1 MATKAGTAGSRTPR
15 STGDAPDRAGDHVR
29 RYEDFIR
36 SVVDWVWE
44 VDSQLNYVFVSKGI
58 ARVFG
63 VPAEALVGGYL
74 FSLTYFKQVD
84 EALLAI
90 VEAMEDRVAFRD
102 RAVTL
107 KDVHGT
113 GRVLSLSGVP
123 VFAPDSGRYL
133 GYRGTGT
140 EVTERRRGEAELE
153 DLSAAVED
161 LTELASAWCWQA
173 DAELRIT
180 RLSEDYAEHA
190 GQPRD
195 RCLGRR
201 FDELWRLDEPTRA
214 LIAAR
219 EDFRGHRSAWIHAG
233 LDEERRFVI
242 SGRPV
247 FDERGYFGGYR
258 GIGVDV
264 SGLLGADQ
272 AVLTAK
278 EAAERESSAKSA
290 FLADMSHELRTPLNA
305 IIGFSDAMRSQTLGK
320 MTNKRYLQYAEDIHL
335 SAHHVLDIVNQILDL
350 SRIEA
355 GQLDLEEETLDVSEL
370 LESCRRMIQAE
381 IDKAELELSLELEAE
396 LPPVLADPAKLKQ
409 VVLNLLVNA
418 AKFTPSGG
426 RIDLV
431 SRLAAGGGLEIE
443 ITDTGMGISAKDIPK
458 VLRRF
463 GRSEDAELEGLGGA
477 GLGLSITKSLVEL
490 HGGTLSIVSRKGKG
504 TRATVRLP
512 EDRLRG
518 GNEGAEPWKILF

>member
-1 MATKAGTAGSRTPR
+1 MAKKAGTAPSRPPR
-15 STGDAPDRAGDHVR
+15 TTGDVPAPAGESVR
-29 RYEDFIR
+29 QYEDFIR

-63 VPAEALVGGYL
+63 VPAEALLGSYL

-90 VEAMEDRVAFRD
+90 VEAVEDRVAFRD
-102 RAVTL
+102 RAVAL
-107 KDVHGT
+107 EDVNGT
-113 GRVLSLSGVP
+113 YRVLLLSGVP
-123 VFAPDSGRYL
+123 VFDPESGRYQ
-133 GYRGTGT
+133 GYRGTGI
-140 EVTERRRGEAELE
+140 EATERRRGEAELAA
-153 DLSAAVED
+153 LGAAVED

-180 RLSEDYAEHA
+180 QLSEDFAEHA
-190 GQPRD
+190 GQARED
-195 RCLGRR
+195 SLGRR
-201 FDELWRLDEPTRA
+201 FDELWRLDESARG

-219 EDFRGHRSAWIHAG
+219 EDFRGHRSAWTHTE

-242 SGRPV
+242 GGRPV
-247 FDERGYFGGYR
+247 FDERGAFSGYR

-264 SGLLGADQ
+264 SGLLGAEQ
-272 AVLTAK
+272 GVLTAK
-278 EAAERESSAKSA
+278 EAAEQESRAKSE
-290 FLADMSHELRTPLNA
+290 FLANMSHELRTPLNA

-355 GQLDLEEETLDVSEL
+355 GQFDLEEEPLDLAEL

-381 IDKAELELSLELEAE
+381 IEKAELELAIDVEKE
-396 LPPVLADPAKLKQ
+396 LPRILADPAKLKQ
-409 VVLNLLVNA
+409 VVLNLLANA
-418 AKFTPSGG
+418 VKFTPPGG
-426 RIDLV
+426 RIDV
-431 SRLAAGGGLEIE
+431 IARLAPAGGLEIE
-443 ITDTGMGISAKDIPK
+443 TTDTGMGMSARDIPK
-458 VLRRF
+458 VLTRF
-463 GRSEDAELEGLGGA
+463 GRSEDAELQGLGGA

-504 TRATVRLP
+504 TRATVHLP
-512 EDRLRG
+512 GDRVG
-518 GNEGAEPWKILF
+518 GKDGSEPWKILF